1 MSNTVISQFNERYEQ
16 LNTETRAAAEKVGNA
31 LRGAAKRV
39 EQSGTE
45 FFDTLVKSGEKRQ
58 KALTKA
64 TKSTAKKAADKTST
78 LDELRGKLAEA
89 LGLPTQS
96 DVEALNKK
104 LNSLTR
110 KVNKLAKEAS

>member
-1 MSNTVISQFNERYEQ
+1 MSNTVITQLNERFEQ
-16 LNTETRAAAEKVGNA
+16 LNAETRATAEKVGSA

-39 EQSGTE
+39 EQSSTDL
-45 FFDTLVKSGEKRQ
+45 FDSLVKTGEKRQ
-58 KALTKA
+58 KELAKA
-64 TKSTAKKAADKTST
+64 TKAATKKAADKAST

-110 KVNKLAKEAS
+110 KVNKLAKDAK

>member
-1 MSNTVISQFNERYEQ
+1 MSNTVMTQLNERYEQ
-16 LNTETRAAAEKVGNA
+16 LNAETRAAAEKMSNA

-45 FFDTLVKSGEKRQ
+45 LFDTLVKTGEKRQ
-58 KALTKA
+58 KELAKSAKAVSKKA
-64 TKSTAKKAADKTST
+64 TDKASAV
-78 LDELRGKLAEA
+78 DELRGKLAAA

-96 DVEALNKK
+96 EVEALNKK

-110 KVNKLAKEAS
+110 KVNKLAKDAQ

>member
-1 MSNTVISQFNERYEQ
+1 MSNTVITKLNERYEQ
-16 LNTETRAAAEKVGNA
+16 LNAETRATAEKMSSA

-39 EQSGTE
+39 EQSSTE
-45 FFDTLVKSGEKRQ
+45 LFESLVKSGEKRQ
-58 KALTKA
+58 KELAK
-64 TKSTAKKAADKTST
+64 TAKTASKKAAQKVST

-104 LNSLTR
+104 LNTLTR